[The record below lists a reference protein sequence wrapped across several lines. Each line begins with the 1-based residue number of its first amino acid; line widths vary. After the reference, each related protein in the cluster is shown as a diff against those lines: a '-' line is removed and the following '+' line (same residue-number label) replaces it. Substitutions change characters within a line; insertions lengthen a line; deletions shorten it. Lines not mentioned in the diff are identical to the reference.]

1 MQILGME
8 LVVDDTGAFVYT
20 GEADDGVDVS
30 IKPNKLVTTMH
41 QYATSGQPLNQITVQ
56 YKTADGSEDF
66 SHSAWVDSDQCT
78 LIYDTTASDGTY
90 LNTDDEEH
98 NHSVSSGYVTYDIT
112 SSALQGY
119 NLDNLFSQE
128 TIVTVSDTKATGTLE
143 LFNFI
148 RKVDKDVLTTKT
160 VPFTIKFYGEEISFD
175 EFTIT
180 ISKRSY
186 ASGSEEGEL
195 VTVDGETLEP
205 LQLTLTF
212 NSNGEVIL
220 QYNSEDETTFFLK
233 DYLELKSYEYLVI
246 ENIPVGLNYYFKG
259 SNIKGNGYFTQAS
272 IYAPNALHLHAN
284 DKGTSKIEAP
294 ALPNSVTKA
303 WGSDESPS
311 HEYAVIVDS
320 SDGTINSARLNSYF
334 QRTIGF
340 YKVDL
345 INNEKA
351 LEGVRFAAI
360 PATNGNSYYPA
371 KDDNGNTITD
381 NGGNYTWTEESMKIL
396 GYTLTTA
403 GTSIQEF
410 SSSTV
415 WSTHPEDSYR
425 VRYADIVSVA
435 SNSSGYVNL
444 SPLSAGCY
452 RLIEF
457 VTLDGYTLPTA
468 QWNIY
473 IPDDTTKDFVI
484 TAVTE
489 NSDGTYEAPP
499 PAFYTGDDGNLYL
512 PNYSNIN
519 PPITGAT
526 GIKWYI
532 FLASISLFL
541 GVTLFGIYFRYRK
554 KRY

>member
-220 QYNSEDETTFFLK
+220 QYNSEDETTFILK
-233 DYLELKSYEYLVI
+233 D
-246 ENIPVGLNYYFKG
+246 
-259 SNIKGNGYFTQAS
+259 
-272 IYAPNALHLHAN
+272 
-284 DKGTSKIEAP
+284 
-294 ALPNSVTKA
+294 
-303 WGSDESPS
+303 
-311 HEYAVIVDS
+311 
-320 SDGTINSARLNSYF
+320 
-334 QRTIGF
+334 
-340 YKVDL
+340 
-345 INNEKA
+345 
-351 LEGVRFAAI
+351 
-360 PATNGNSYYPA
+360 
-371 KDDNGNTITD
+371 
-381 NGGNYTWTEESMKIL
+381 
-396 GYTLTTA
+396 
-403 GTSIQEF
+403 
-410 SSSTV
+410 
-415 WSTHPEDSYR
+415 
-425 VRYADIVSVA
+425 
-435 SNSSGYVNL
+435 
-444 SPLSAGCY
+444 
-452 RLIEF
+452 
-457 VTLDGYTLPTA
+457 
-468 QWNIY
+468 
-473 IPDDTTKDFVI
+473 
-484 TAVTE
+484 
-489 NSDGTYEAPP
+489 
-499 PAFYTGDDGNLYL
+499 
-512 PNYSNIN
+512 
-519 PPITGAT
+519 
-526 GIKWYI
+526 
-532 FLASISLFL
+532 
-541 GVTLFGIYFRYRK
+541 
-554 KRY
+554 